1 MIFLSDYDGSVGA
14 YIADFVN
21 RLPSGLNTL
30 WYGTIGWRE
39 AVTLDPEALIEG
51 IVCHNN
57 PASFHYSAYPHTTVV
72 GIEQAQ
78 KLYYAYH
85 DNINERT
92 AKNWL
97 KYL

>member
-1 MIFLSDYDGSVGA
+1 MFLSDYDGSVGA

-39 AVTLDPEALIEG
+39 GVTLDPEALIEG

-57 PASFHYSAYPHTTVV
+57 PSSFHYSAYPHTTVV

-78 KLYYAYH
+78 KLYHAYH
-85 DNINERT
+85 DNINEST